1 MEKVSW
7 LDHVRNG
14 EVLLRVKEE
23 RYILLTVRSRKADCI
38 GHILRS
44 NCLLKHF
51 IDGQIEPY

>member
-7 LDHVRNG
+7 LDHMRNE

-23 RYILLTVRSRKADCI
+23 RNILLTVKSRKADCI
-38 GHILRS
+38 GHILRTD
-44 NCLLKHF
+44 CLLKHF